1 MANAEKRKAMRTK
14 RRTLSVRHG
23 IRGNTA
29 RPRLSVFRSLKNI
42 YCQVID
48 DEQGR
53 TLAAASSMDKALRDA
68 LKGLSRIDIAKKVG
82 AEIATRARN
91 AGVTKVAFDRGRF
104 KYHGRV
110 KSLADG
116 AREGGLEF

>member
-1 MANAEKRKAMRTK
+1 MANAEKRKQAHRK

-23 IRGNTA
+23 IRGTGS

-48 DEQGR
+48 DGDGR
-53 TLAAASSMDKALRDA
+53 TLASASSMDKALREA
-68 LKGLSRIDIAKKVG
+68 LKGLNRTEVAKKVG
-82 AEIATRARN
+82 VEIATRARS

-110 KSLADG
+110 QSLADG

>member
-1 MANAEKRKAMRTK
+1 MANVEKKKAMHRQ
-14 RRTLSVRHG
+14 RRTLSVRRST
-23 IRGNTA
+23 RGSTE

-53 TLAAASSMDKALRDA
+53 TLAAVSTLEKALRDS
-68 LKGLSRIDIAKKVG
+68 LKGLSRTDAAKKIG
-82 AEIATRARN
+82 AEIATRARS

>member
-1 MANAEKRKAMRTK
+1 MANAQKRKRAHRE
-14 RRTLSVRHG
+14 RRTLSVRRG
-23 IRGNTA
+23 IRGTA
-29 RPRLSVFRSLKNI
+29 ERPRLSVFRSSKNI

-48 DEQGR
+48 DGGGR
-53 TLAAASSMDKALRDA
+53 TLASASSMDKALRES
-68 LKGLSRIDIAKKVG
+68 LKGLNRKDAAKKIG
-82 AEIATRARN
+82 IEIAARAKS

-110 KSLADG
+110 QSLADG